1 MHCKNCKAENFDSSN
16 FCYNCGKILRTEKNK
31 FSLRDF
37 TYKNIVLSKNKHR
50 NIFILLSI
58 LVLCSAL
65 SVPLCK
71 GLQESFNIAV
81 DLVSMSMNQ
90 EVAKYALKSQTEL
103 YFRDAFLRVIL
114 VLFFWTLLVCDIF
127 VLIYSYTLEKRKKKS
142 KNIYWVL
149 LIFILLLF

>member
-1 MHCKNCKAENFDSSN
+1 MGGKFMHCKNCKAENFDSSN

-142 KNIYWVL
+142 KNIY
-149 LIFILLLF
+149 

>member
-142 KNIYWVL
+142 KNIY
-149 LIFILLLF
+149 

>member
-1 MHCKNCKAENFDSSN
+1 MRCKNCNAENFDSSN
-16 FCYNCGKILRTEKNK
+16 FCYNCGKMLRVKKNK
-31 FSLRDF
+31 FSLKNF
-37 TYKNIVLSKNKHR
+37 TYKNIVFSENKHR

-71 GLQESFNIAV
+71 GLQESFNIAM
-81 DLVSMSMNQ
+81 DLVNMSMNQ

-114 VLFFWTLLVCDIF
+114 ILFFWILLIFDVF
-127 VLIYSYTLEKRKKKS
+127 VLIYSYALEKQKKKN

-149 LIFILLLF
+149 LIFVLL